1 MKRTFVT
8 VAVLTAAL
16 FAPALKAQEPVVN
29 VYSTRHYP
37 TDTRLYENFTAATG
51 IKVNLIE
58 GQEDPLIE
66 RIRAEGENSP
76 ADVLITVDAGR
87 LWRAEQMGLFAPVRS
102 ELLETRIPAHFRH
115 PEGKWFG
122 FSYRARAIVY
132 NKAAVSGGEIKDYA
146 DLD

>member
-1 MKRTFVT
+1 MKKTLT
-8 VAVLTAAL
+8 TMAVLTAML
-16 FAPALKAQEPVVN
+16 FAPGLRAEESVVN

-51 IKVNLIE
+51 IKVNLVE

-102 ELLETRIPAHFRH
+102 EQLEARIPAHSDR
-115 PEGKWFG
+115 GAR
-122 FSYRARAIVY
+122 RADHLGRNARKRAPDRRGHR
-132 NKAAVSGGEIKDYA
+132 A
-146 DLD
+146 